1 MVRQRT
7 GGGGAQDPRRPTEQ
21 DRAVGPRLKALR
33 KAAKL
38 TQEGLA
44 NALGVSYQQVQKYEK
59 GSSRMSGGRLRQAAS
74 LLGVSLQDLVGEA
87 DPMEAAG
94 FAEGAS
100 PGYEA
105 GGDTAELLRH
115 FGSIRDQK
123 DRDMLL
129 RLAKLLAKS

>member
-1 MVRQRT
+1 MVQKRQ
-7 GGGGAQDPRRPTEQ
+7 GGTGAQDPRRPTEQ

-33 KAAKL
+33 KTAKL

-44 NALGVSYQQVQKYEK
+44 TALGVSYQQVQKYEK
-59 GSSRMSGGRLRQAAS
+59 GTSRMSGGRLRQAAS

-87 DPMEAAG
+87 EQTG
-94 FAEGAS
+94 FAEGAG

-105 GGDTAELLRH
+105 GDGAAELLKH
-115 FGSIRDQK
+115 FGAIGDRQ

-129 RLAKLLAKS
+129 RLARLLAKS

>member
-1 MVRQRT
+1 VVRQRT
-7 GGGGAQDPRRPTEQ
+7 GGGGAQDARRPTEQ

-33 KAAKL
+33 KTAGL

-59 GSSRMSGGRLRQAAS
+59 GTSRMSGGRLRQAAS
-74 LLGVSLQDLVGEA
+74 LLGVTLQDLIGEA
-87 DPMEAAG
+87 EPAGVAG
-94 FAEGAS
+94 FAEGAG

-105 GGDTAELLRH
+105 GGEAAELLRH
-115 FGSIRDQK
+115 FGAIGDPK

>member
-33 KAAKL
+33 KAAGL

-44 NALGVSYQQVQKYEK
+44 NALGVCYQQVQKYEK
-59 GSSRMSGGRLRQAAS
+59 GASRMSGGRLRQAAS
-74 LLGVSLQDLVGEA
+74 LLGVSLQDLIGDAE
-87 DPMEAAG
+87 PAAG
-94 FAEGAS
+94 FAEGAG
-100 PGYEA
+100 PDYEA
-105 GGDTAELLRH
+105 GGEAAELLRH
-115 FGSIRDQK
+115 FGAIGDPK

-129 RLAKLLAKS
+129 RLAKLLARS